1 MTKNSMPIL
10 GDPLIDRQHSEL
22 FDSLRTMN
30 ALHDRHL
37 SDEKVVD
44 CLTRISQQLHQH
56 FLAEEALMLRLEMP
70 ADEIA
75 AHKAE
80 HLRILEELA
89 ELHFKIMRGHVS
101 WVADVQHQIVEWL
114 AEHIRGFDRPINGY
128 IAKAN
133 AR

>member
-1 MTKNSMPIL
+1 MPIL

-56 FLAEEALMLRLEMP
+56 FLAEEALMLRIQMP
-70 ADEIA
+70 VDELA
-75 AHKAE
+75 AHKNE

-89 ELHFKIMRGHVS
+89 ELHFKIMQGNVS
-101 WVADVQHQIVEWL
+101 WVADVQHQLSDWV
-114 AEHIRGFDRPINGY
+114 ADHIHVFDTPISHY
-128 IAKAN
+128 LAKAN
-133 AR
+133 TP